1 LFADAALRDKGAVM
15 KFRQTVMLFAILCAG
30 SVGVYSQT
38 KPASAKEETEKI
50 VRDYIL
56 KNPEIIRE
64 ALAALD
70 AKEASEKL
78 RLAAVN
84 LKSKQKEIFST
95 AADPI
100 GGNPDGDVSVA
111 VFFDYACGYCKKTLP
126 KLNTLLAND
135 RSLRVV
141 YKEFPILGPQ
151 SEKAARAAL
160 AAGRQGKYVAFH
172 NALIE
177 SADIS
182 DETIKA
188 IAATLQL
195 NYEVLLKDMKDP
207 ALEATIASNYELA
220 NALDINGTPAYVI
233 DDQII
238 PGAIDSASLAK
249 IVEAHRAKNK
259 NVAPVGASR

>member
-1 LFADAALRDKGAVM
+1 MKSNLILRHAI
-15 KFRQTVMLFAILCAG
+15 MLFAFLALG
-30 SVGVYSQT
+30 SADLYAQTNRASQ
-38 KPASAKEETEKI
+38 PSSKEATEKI

-56 KNPEIIRE
+56 KNPEIIRA

-70 AKEASEKL
+70 AKEATEKL
-78 RLAAVN
+78 RLAAFT

-95 AADPI
+95 AGDPV

-195 NYEVLLKDMKDP
+195 NYDVLLKDMKDP
-207 ALEATIASNYELA
+207 ALEAMIASNYELA
-220 NALDINGTPAYVI
+220 NSLDINGTPAYVI

-238 PGAIDSASLAK
+238 PGAIDSAALAK

-259 NVAPVGASR
+259 NVAPVAASR